1 MKAASHPEAP
11 AQISWEQILSNLDD
25 GVITANPSGIIR
37 FFNEASEIL
46 TQVSSAAATGQTL
59 EQIFKR
65 EPWLLALVDKTWP
78 PDCESARGEGDFVTR
93 WGGKDRKSVV

>member
-1 MKAASHPEAP
+1 MAIAANASPDGPSAVAPLRPSAMISQSLGPILMKAASHPEAP

-25 GVITANPSGIIR
+25 GVITADPSGIIR

-59 EQIFKR
+59 ELSLIHIS
-65 EPWLLALVDKTWP
+65 EP
-78 PDCESARGEGDFVTR
+78 TR
-93 WGGKDRKSVV
+93 